1 MRTWAMICHALSIER
16 LVHNLGIISSMHV
29 REQDKSIMYHNQ
41 IKSISQS
48 IDQSHMWGPHQSS
61 FIFINQRE
69 REGGRG
75 KGSEEEEEEYLLQWR
90 KNHRP
95 HSRHPRN
102 PLRILSSSFRFHSIQ
117 LPLIVS
123 LYIR

>member
-1 MRTWAMICHALSIER
+1 MSI
-16 LVHNLGIISSMHV
+16 LVINNNKLPLFLDNGGNVDVASPYWWLKKNARQSAWSEKAEEENEEISH
-29 REQDKSIMYHNQ
+29 RNQ
-41 IKSISQS
+41 
-48 IDQSHMWGPHQSS
+48 PE
-61 FIFINQRE
+61 NERE
-69 REGGRG
+69 R
-75 KGSEEEEEEYLLQWR
+75 GSEEEEEEYLLQWR